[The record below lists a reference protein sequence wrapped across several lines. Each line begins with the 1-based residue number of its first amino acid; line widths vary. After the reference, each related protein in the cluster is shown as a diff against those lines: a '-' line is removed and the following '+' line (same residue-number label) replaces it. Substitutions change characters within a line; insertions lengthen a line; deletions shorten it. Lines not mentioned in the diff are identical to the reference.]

1 MRQTIGLKARID
13 NRDALVTRVEE
24 LSDSGRVEITQ
35 SDTFFECPQGTLK
48 LRTRDEQEGRLMA
61 HTPSVASGPGLSA
74 YASTPTAEAA
84 TLRETL
90 SLAYGVLGRVRIDR
104 MLYVSDET
112 RIHLDRIDDVGD
124 FIELE
129 ITLNESQSADLALRD
144 AHELMHRLGVGDSSL
159 VSGTYLDLSQAS

>member
-1 MRQTIGLKARID
+1 MRHTIGLKARID
-13 NRDALVTRVEE
+13 DRNDLIARVEE

-35 SDTFFECPQGTLK
+35 SDTFFDCPQGTLK
-48 LRTRDEQEGRLMA
+48 LRTRDEQEGRLMV
-61 HTPSVASGPGLSA
+61 HTPAPASEPGLST

-104 MLYVSDET
+104 MLYVHDDT
-112 RIHLDRIDDVGD
+112 RIHLDRIEEVGD

-129 ITLNESQSADLALRD
+129 ITLNDGESADIALRR
-144 AHELMHRLGVGDSSL
+144 AHGLMRRLGVGDSRL
-159 VSGTYLDLSQAS
+159 VDGTYLDISQAV